1 MAHVR
6 RGRMGLGTHNAMNT
20 AAVGKGVTA
29 AKNGSVVD
37 LKRNVLGGGIAKRIV
52 TRATLK
58 TVDPKP
64 KTTGLT
70 GKMKKLNRKSESRSQ
85 DHDVEPMIVD
95 HVPDFKAIQATLP
108 SGVSDV
114 DINDARDP
122 QLCSENVREIYV
134 YLRHL
139 ERSQAIRE
147 DFLKGGHVNGK
158 MRAVLIN
165 WLAEVHEQFKLLQET
180 LYLTVAILDR
190 YLSAEGLKVKR
201 QKLQLIGVSAMF
213 LASKY
218 EEMYNPEI
226 DDFVYISDN
235 SCSGNAIRE
244 MEIEILKAL
253 DFNLGRPLSLNFL
266 RRSSKAGD
274 VSADHHNL
282 AKFAL
287 EASFAEYTLSH
298 VDPSRL
304 AAASL
309 LLALR
314 VIDDAPSFESV
325 WTPNLS
331 FYSGY
336 DVTSLRETSQKMA
349 EVLLGLENSKF
360 KSIYNKYKS
369 KDKLCISKQ
378 VGLKYRGI
386 LKSIVDE

>member
-1 MAHVR
+1 M
-6 RGRMGLGTHNAMNT
+6 
-20 AAVGKGVTA
+20 
-29 AKNGSVVD
+29 
-37 LKRNVLGGGIAKRIV
+37 
-52 TRATLK
+52 
-58 TVDPKP
+58 
-64 KTTGLT
+64 
-70 GKMKKLNRKSESRSQ
+70 
-85 DHDVEPMIVD
+85 
-95 HVPDFKAIQATLP
+95 
-108 SGVSDV
+108 
-114 DINDARDP
+114 
-122 QLCSENVREIYV
+122 
-134 YLRHL
+134 
-139 ERSQAIRE
+139 
-147 DFLKGGHVNGK
+147 
-158 MRAVLIN
+158 
-165 WLAEVHEQFKLLQET
+165 
-180 LYLTVAILDR
+180 AILDR

-226 DDFVYISDN
+226 GNFLSQVYLRNFNSPWAQDYKQFYSFSDDFVYISDN

-314 VIDDAPSFESV
+314 VID
-325 WTPNLS
+325 
-331 FYSGY
+331 G
-336 DVTSLRETSQKMA
+336 K
-349 EVLLGLENSKF
+349 
-360 KSIYNKYKS
+360 
-369 KDKLCISKQ
+369 
-378 VGLKYRGI
+378 
-386 LKSIVDE
+386 